1 MYNYDNSILKI
12 LNQPINMTSSMKN
25 ATFFA
30 LILVLLASCTKSGKL
45 DDTANAIPKDAVSV
59 TAINLPSLMQKAD
72 FESVKQMDFY
82 KAMVDSASAENAAI
96 AEILRDPSKSG
107 VDLTK
112 NIYIVQDYNFMSD
125 ARSVHL
131 PSVLLSLTDVAAF
144 EKMVTSGKTPHK
156 METKDGIK
164 YVTFEKEHNQNSE
177 MGMSDDKRSEVI
189 AWNDKMAVLGG
200 VTEGGD
206 FSMFFKNKAEESI
219 AKNDNF
225 TKLFGTTHDVY
236 SFTNF
241 DKIADNPQ
249 IKASAGVMNVDPKA
263 LKGNFATG
271 YVDFEKGE
279 IVSKS
284 DYQINKEL
292 RQQWG
297 LMFKD
302 NVKTDFSKYLKG
314 DNIGFVAT
322 LALDMKGLKEI
333 INANPSFRMM
343 IESSKSEKFSTDDI
357 FKAFDGD
364 LVVAA
369 SPSIGTDKKRKGMVG
384 FKLNDKTTMEKLVNF
399 LVSENALV
407 SEGNGVY
414 RMGGMA
420 DMMSK
425 GYVEQGKVA
434 FVDDVIFAGDAATI
448 ANLKSGGSV
457 SNDVKDVLNKNIF
470 GLYANL
476 SKIFAQ
482 SEEMKDPEMTEL
494 KMMMNGTHGEGT
506 MKMKDTNEN
515 SLKSLMKA
523 ANRWYLKDKAEKAK
537 MESQP
542 KQEI

>member
-1 MYNYDNSILKI
+1 
-12 LNQPINMTSSMKN
+12 MKN
-25 ATFFA
+25 AILFS
-30 LILVLLASCTKSGKL
+30 LVLVFLASCTKSGKL

-59 TAINLPSLMQKAD
+59 TAINIPTLMQKAD

-82 KAMVDSASAENAAI
+82 KNMVDSASAENAALADI
-96 AEILRDPSKSG
+96 MRDPSKSG

-112 NIYIVQDYNFMSD
+112 NIYIVQDYNFMTDSRAGASAAVLMSLSD
-125 ARSVHL
+125 AS
-131 PSVLLSLTDVAAF
+131 AF
-144 EKMVTSGKTPHK
+144 EKMLTSGKTPHK

-164 YVTFEKEHNQNSE
+164 YITYEGGSNNNSE
-177 MGMSDDKRSEVI
+177 TGMTYEKRPEVI

-200 VTEGGD
+200 HTEGGN
-206 FSMFFKNKAEESI
+206 FSAFFKNKAEESI

-225 TKLFGTTHDVY
+225 TKLFGTVHDMY
-236 SFTNF
+236 SYTNF
-241 DKIADNPQ
+241 DKMADNPQ
-249 IKASAGVMNVDPKA
+249 VKASAGMMNIDPKA
-263 LKGNFATG
+263 LKGNYATG
-271 YVDFEKGE
+271 YADFEKGQ
-279 IVSKS
+279 IVGKS

-322 LALDMKGLKEI
+322 MALDMKGLKEI
-333 INANPSFRMM
+333 INANPSFRVML
-343 IESSKSEKFSTDDI
+343 ESSKSDKFSTDDI

-364 LVVAA
+364 LVIAA
-369 SPSIGTDKKRKGMVG
+369 SPTDGGKKWNGMVG
-384 FKLNDKTTMEKLVNF
+384 FKLNGKATMEKLINF
-399 LVSENALV
+399 LVSEDALV

-425 GYVEQGKVA
+425 SYVDQGKVA
-434 FVDDVIFAGDAATI
+434 FVDDVIFAGDATTI

-457 SNDVKDVLNKNIF
+457 SSDVKDVLNKNIF
-470 GLYANL
+470 GMYANL
-476 SKIFAQ
+476 SKILANT
-482 SEEMKDPEMTEL
+482 EEMKDPEMTEI

-506 MKMKDTNEN
+506 MKMKDANEN
-515 SLKSLMKA
+515 SLKSLIKA
-523 ANRWYLKDKAEKAK
+523 INRWYLKDKAEKAK
-537 MESQP
+537 MESQH

>member
-1 MYNYDNSILKI
+1 
-12 LNQPINMTSSMKN
+12 MTSSMKC
-25 ATFFA
+25 ATLFS
-30 LILVLLASCTKSGKL
+30 LLLVFLASCTKSGKL
-45 DDTANAIPKDAVSV
+45 DDTAHAIPKDAVSV

-82 KAMVDSASAENAAI
+82 KDMVDSASAENAAI
-96 AEILRDPSKSG
+96 AEIMRDPKKSG

-112 NIYIVQDYNFMSD
+112 NIYIVQDYNFLTDNRND
-125 ARSVHL
+125 ASAAL
-131 PSVLLSLTDVAAF
+131 LLSLTDATAF
-144 EKMVTSGKTPHK
+144 EKLLTSGKKHPK
-156 METKDGIK
+156 IDSKDGIK
-164 YVTFEKEHNQNSE
+164 YATYEAENTNNSE
-177 MGMSDDKRSEVI
+177 DGTSYNRHAQVI

-200 VTEGGD
+200 HTEGGD
-206 FSMFFKNKAEESI
+206 FTAYFKNKAEESI

-225 TKLFGTTHDVY
+225 TKLFGEAHDIY
-236 SFTNF
+236 SYTNF
-241 DKIADNPQ
+241 DKMADNPQ
-249 IKASAGVMNVDPKA
+249 IKASAGMMNIDPKA
-263 LKGNFATG
+263 LKGNYATG
-271 YVDFEKGE
+271 YSDFDKGQ

-314 DNIGFVAT
+314 DNIGFAAT

-343 IESSKSEKFSTDDI
+343 IEASKSEKFSSDDI

-364 LVVAA
+364 LVIAA
-369 SPSIGTDKKRKGMVG
+369 GPTAGSDKKWNGMIG
-384 FKLNDKTTMEKLVNF
+384 FKLSDKATMEKLVNF
-399 LVSENALV
+399 LVSQDALV

-425 GYVEQGKVA
+425 SYVDQGKVA

-448 ANLKSGGSV
+448 ANLKNGSAV
-457 SNDVKDVLNKNIF
+457 SSDVKDVLNKNIF
-470 GLYANL
+470 GLYANF
-476 SKIFAQ
+476 SKIFANT
-482 SEEMKDPEMTEL
+482 EGMTDPEMTEL
-494 KMMMNGTHGEGT
+494 KMMMNGSHGEGT

-523 ANRWYLKDKAEKAK
+523 ANRWYLKEKAEKTKQKSESK
-537 MESQP
+537 MME